1 MIFLLAIAFVLIG
14 YLNPFLAV
22 VYGVGMVGDRLL
34 KSGKM
39 NTFFITAFAGMC
51 LLGVSGKLNKVD
63 FFELALLLLTLFVY
77 FHVLL
82 AKDSYSLAILASG
95 IVCFGGEFAIFTGFS
110 SYYLQIIQRA
120 FAMAGQ
126 VFVSEGNSDYL
137 TLAKNVY
144 LHNYPSLYAVLS
156 LGAFYVSSMLLG
168 KKNEIP
174 EFAFREFTLPKWV
187 DIWLIAGLFLFLFRG
202 SLPWSMGS
210 NLLIFVTVAYML
222 VGMGVIFT
230 VWKKW
235 FEKSKIL
242 YVLFGLLIV
251 LNNLLL
257 FVLSFLGLLDRWFDF
272 RKLNRRKDES
282 NFN

>member
-39 NTFFITAFAGMC
+39 NSFYLTALAGVGA
-51 LLGVSGKLNKVD
+51 LGVLGRLTRVD
-63 FFELALLLLTLFVY
+63 LFELALLLATVFVY
-77 FHVLL
+77 FYLL
-82 AKDSYSLAILASG
+82 LNKGSYSLAILAAG
-95 IVCFGGEFAIFTGFS
+95 IVCFGGEFLIFTGFNPEFV
-110 SYYLQIIQRA
+110 LNIEQA
-120 FAMAGQ
+120 FGVAGKMFAGQ
-126 VFVSEGNSDYL
+126 QNAEYL
-137 TLAKNVY
+137 DLAKTVY
-144 LHNYPSLYAVLS
+144 LRNYASLYAVLS
-156 LGAFYVSSMLLG
+156 LIAFYLSSMLLG
-168 KKNEIP
+168 KKEEIP
-174 EFAFREFTLPKWV
+174 EFAFRGFVLPAWV
-187 DIWLIAGLFLFLFRG
+187 DIWLIAGLVLYLFRG
-202 SLPWSMGS
+202 SLPLALGS
-210 NLLIFVTVAYML
+210 NFLIFVAVAYML
-222 VGMGVIFT
+222 VGMGVVFT

-272 RKLNRRKDES
+272 RKLKRRKDES
-282 NFN
+282 DFN